1 MAAAVIT
8 AALTGTA
15 GVADARIQDEDQQL
29 TRMAAVAESAS
40 QHERVGELY
49 LARAQRLE
57 REATRLERTS
67 RRLERN
73 RFPHEYKAPAPQVP
87 GYRERQRAAEA
98 RQIARESRLLAEHHD
113 RLAQELYAEP

>member
-1 MAAAVIT
+1 MRGTWMAAAVIT

-15 GVADARIQDEDQQL
+15 QVADARIQDEDQQL

-40 QHERVGELY
+40 QHKRVGELY

-67 RRLERN
+67 RPAGATPMTVSLVGTLATSAERT
-73 RFPHEYKAPAPQVP
+73 A
-87 GYRERQRAAEA
+87 
-98 RQIARESRLLAEHHD
+98 
-113 RLAQELYAEP
+113 